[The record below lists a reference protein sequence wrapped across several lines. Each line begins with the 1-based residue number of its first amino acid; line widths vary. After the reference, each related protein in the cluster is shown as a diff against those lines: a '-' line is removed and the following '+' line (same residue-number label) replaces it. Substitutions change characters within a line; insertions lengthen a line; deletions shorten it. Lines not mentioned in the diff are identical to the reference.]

1 MKANHVLLAMLAVL
15 IAASVPAQAKAQHAA
30 FPARRCV
37 NLANALNAPK
47 EGEWGYVIRDADL
60 QRIARAGFDSVRVL
74 IAWDQHAGAK
84 PPYTIDPS
92 FFARIDEVIA
102 QAQGYGLSIIL
113 DMHNYED
120 LYANPTSHGP
130 RAIAL
135 WMQIARH
142 YAKAPQSVIFEL
154 LNEPKDA
161 LQGEVW
167 QRLSAQLYQT
177 VRHSNP
183 DRWIIMGGD
192 NWNSID
198 GLARFSAPPDPQL
211 VLTFHYYDP
220 YKFTHQGAS
229 WFEGAPPV
237 GRSWGS
243 KAEKRHLKTEFS
255 RAAALG
261 RAKGHQIWLG
271 EFGATTATHIEDRA
285 RWTRAVRRAAEAA
298 GMGWCSFDFATEF
311 GVYSPKRQNWIWPLR
326 HALFDQAALA
336 LRRSPD

>member
-1 MKANHVLLAMLAVL
+1 MALWLGWWAG
-15 IAASVPAQAKAQHAA
+15 VPMMVQAQSAT

-47 EGEWGYVIRDADL
+47 EGEWGYVIRDVDL
-60 QRIARAGFDSVRVL
+60 QRIAMAGFDSVRVL
-74 IAWDQHAGAK
+74 IAWDQHAGITA
-84 PPYTIDPS
+84 PYTIAPS
-92 FFARIDEVIA
+92 FFARIDEVIT
-102 QAQGYGLSIIL
+102 QAQRHGLSIIL

-120 LYANPTSHGP
+120 LYADPASHGP

-135 WMQIARH
+135 WAQIARH
-142 YAKAPQSVIFEL
+142 YAKAPKSVIFEL

-167 QRLSAQLYQT
+167 QRLSSQLYRT
-177 VRHSNP
+177 VRQSNP
-183 DRWIIMGGD
+183 NRWIIIGGD

-220 YKFTHQGAS
+220 YKFTHQGAT

-237 GRSWGS
+237 DRPWGS
-243 KAEKRHLKTEFS
+243 MAEKRHLKREFT

-311 GVYSPKRQNWIWPLR
+311 GVYSQKRQNWIWPLR
-326 HALFDQAALA
+326 RALFDQSALA